1 MARLLVQLKTSD
13 FSQWKKGFETGA
25 EMRSS
30 FGALSEQVFQDAS
43 DTRQAT
49 VLLEMESLE
58 QARRFVDS
66 HELSEAMERSGV
78 SGKPSFTFL
87 NEL

>member
-1 MARLLVQLKTSD
+1 MTRLLVQLTTSD

-25 EMRSS
+25 AMRSS

-43 DTRQAT
+43 DPSQAT
-49 VLLEMESLE
+49 VLLEMESQE
-58 QARRFVDS
+58 QARRFVNS

>member
-1 MARLLVQLKTSD
+1 MTRLLVQLKTSD

-30 FGALSEQVFQDAS
+30 FGALSDQVFQDAS
-43 DTRQAT
+43 DPSQAT
-49 VLLEMESLE
+49 VLLEWESME

-66 HELSEAMERSGV
+66 HELSEAMEKSGV
-78 SGKPSFTFL
+78 AGKPSFTFL

>member
-1 MARLLVQLKTSD
+1 MTRLMVQFTTTD
-13 FSQWKKGFETGA
+13 FSQWKKGFEKGA

-30 FGALSEQVFQDAS
+30 FGALSDQVFQDAS
-43 DTRQAT
+43 DPSQAT

-58 QARRFVDS
+58 QARRFASS
-66 HELSEAMERSGV
+66 HELMEAMERSGV
-78 SGKPSFTFL
+78 TGKPSFTFL